1 MVETSLNV
9 GVVTTSENEA
19 EIICLIRSLID
30 SGKDYVVEMLT
41 ALGQLA
47 GAKVAPKGG
56 YGLAAGRRL
65 AGDAPGARAVSGAVR
80 QDAEHHGDPRRSG
93 MRSVQKPY
101 PNMDMVSIG
110 PTITGPH
117 SPDEQVHIESVGLY
131 WKLLTS
137 LLKAIPERA

>member
-56 YGLAAGRRL
+56 YRAGSRTPTRR
-65 AGDAPGARAVSGAVR
+65 
-80 QDAEHHGDPRRSG
+80 
-93 MRSVQKPY
+93 
-101 PNMDMVSIG
+101 
-110 PTITGPH
+110 
-117 SPDEQVHIESVGLY
+117 
-131 WKLLTS
+131 
-137 LLKAIPERA
+137 